1 MGVDPAEYARRLG
14 YMIEVQLRADPG
26 GAKRHERPLLQWLQ
40 RAASKVLA
48 GVRACVRA
56 CVPPWWRRVW
66 SCLDRC
72 PFGARERGGLI
83 ATRTL
88 HVYVLRYFRWNERR
102 SGGEKRTLWS
112 S

>member
-48 GVRACVRA
+48 GVRACVRGGCTRVRA
-56 CVPPWWRRVW
+56 CVRAWWVHEG
-66 SCLDRC
+66 
-72 PFGARERGGLI
+72 GARYGR
-83 ATRTL
+83 
-88 HVYVLRYFRWNERR
+88 V
-102 SGGEKRTLWS
+102 
-112 S
+112 